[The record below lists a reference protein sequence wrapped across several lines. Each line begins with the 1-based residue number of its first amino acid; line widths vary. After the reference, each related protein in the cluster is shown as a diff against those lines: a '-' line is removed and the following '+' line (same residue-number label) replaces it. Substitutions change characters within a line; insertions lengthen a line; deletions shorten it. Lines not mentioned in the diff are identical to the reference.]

1 MAKYVICPYCNV
13 KFDREK
19 NPFVQIVRRYAHVEC
34 HAEAESKKSQE
45 QKDQEALE
53 NYIKKLFNETTIN
66 PRTRKLI
73 QQYTTE
79 YKYTYSGI
87 LKSLIYFYEVQGNSI
102 EKSNGSIGIVPY
114 VYDKAFQYYYA
125 LWLANESNKNKV
137 ASDYIVRSREVTIRP
152 PQPKVRKRKLFSF
165 LDKEDN

>member
-1 MAKYVICPYCNV
+1 M
-13 KFDREK
+13 
-19 NPFVQIVRRYAHVEC
+19 
-34 HAEAESKKSQE
+34 
-45 QKDQEALE
+45 E

-137 ASDYIVRSREVTIRP
+137 ASDYITRSREVTIRP
-152 PQPKVRKRKLFSF
+152 PQPKARKRKLFSF